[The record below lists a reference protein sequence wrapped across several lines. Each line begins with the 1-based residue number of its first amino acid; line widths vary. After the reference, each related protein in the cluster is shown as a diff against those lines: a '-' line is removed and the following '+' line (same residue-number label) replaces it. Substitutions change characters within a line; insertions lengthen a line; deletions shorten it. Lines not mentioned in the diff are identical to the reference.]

1 MNNDT
6 RKTIETAAWTGGLMP
21 EGLTA
26 PEQVYYHGLW
36 YIFHAYRIKS
46 VDAETTKDYCRS
58 LRTEVEQLEEEVK
71 AHG

>member
-1 MNNDT
+1 MTKET
-6 RKTIETAAWTGGLMP
+6 RKSIETAAWTGGLMP

-26 PEQVYYHGLW
+26 LEQVYYHGLW

-58 LRTEVEQLEEEVK
+58 LLVEVEQMEKEVE
-71 AHG
+71 

>member
-26 PEQVYYHGLW
+26 PEQVYFHGCW
-36 YIFHAYRIKS
+36 YIFHNYRIKA
-46 VDAETTKDYCRS
+46 VDAETTKNYCCS
-58 LRTEVEQLEEEVK
+58 LRAEVERIEEEVK

>member
-26 PEQVYYHGLW
+26 PEQVYYHGCW
-36 YIFHAYRIKS
+36 YIFHNYRIKA
-46 VDAETTKDYCRS
+46 VDAETTKGYCSS
-58 LRTEVEQLEEEVK
+58 LRAEVEQLEEEVK